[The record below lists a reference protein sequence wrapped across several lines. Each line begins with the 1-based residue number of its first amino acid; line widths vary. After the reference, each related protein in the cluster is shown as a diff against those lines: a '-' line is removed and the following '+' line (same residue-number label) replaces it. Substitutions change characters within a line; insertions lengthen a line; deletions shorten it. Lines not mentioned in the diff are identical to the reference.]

1 MKHLGVRVLSALALA
16 GAFTLIT
23 ASSASAHVQKD
34 FGPVHIEM
42 GFGTEPAYAG
52 QPNSVY
58 LGIERSGK
66 PVTDLTD
73 TLKATVSY
81 GSQSIDLAIVPNFE
95 VGGDGTPGDYRAW
108 FVPSQPGKYT
118 FHVLGTV
125 DGTKVDW
132 TATSSPSTFDTVQ
145 DSGVA
150 SFPKVNA
157 PSNQQLYALMNSQ
170 AGRLQASAD
179 SANAAATRARSVAMI
194 GVLLGAVG
202 TIAAIAAIVRA
213 RKSP

>member
-1 MKHLGVRVLSALALA
+1 MKHHGVRMLIALALA
-16 GAFTLIT
+16 GAFALTT
-23 ASSASAHVQKD
+23 ASTASAHVEKD

-42 GFGTEPAYAG
+42 GFGTEPTYAG

-58 LGIERSGK
+58 LGIDRNGK

-81 GSQSIDLAIVPNFE
+81 ASQSVDLAIVPNFE

-125 DGTKVDW
+125 DGTKIDW

-145 DSGVA
+145 DPGVA
-150 SFPKVNA
+150 SFPKVTA
-157 PSNQQLYALMNSQ
+157 PSNQQLYTLMNAQ
-170 AGRLQASAD
+170 AARLQASVD
-179 SANAAATRARSVAMI
+179 SANAAATRARTVGLI

-202 TIAAIAAIVRA
+202 AIAAIAAIVRA
-213 RKSP
+213 RKSS